1 MRTMRTGLL
10 IASLVLGLSAVANAQ
25 DRQTEVTVRN
35 ENLGTCKVQVQVLQ
49 NEQPVAVLL
58 VQPDAEST
66 KKVTIDPSAHDFYF
80 KVFGLG
86 CPFFSYTYNEHVD
99 PRTQKVTLIVA
110 QNPSHTWLALATVK
124 Q

>member
-1 MRTMRTGLL
+1 MKRTILL
-10 IASLVLGLSAVANAQ
+10 VAALIGLSAVANAQ

-49 NEQPVAVLL
+49 NEQPVGVLL

-66 KKVTIDPSAHDFYF
+66 KKVTIDRTGHDVTF

-86 CPFFSYTYNEHVD
+86 CPFFSYTTSERID
-99 PRTQKVTLIVA
+99 PRSPKITLIVA
-110 QNPSHTWLALATVK
+110 ENPNRTWVALTTLK